1 VARQPGLGNVQRAL
15 LPVPGNPFGVVS
27 SADGKWSFLSLVGE
41 PPQVP
46 AVGKDIVGRVEVLSD
61 ATFVPRQ
68 IRVIGVARFQLLSG
82 ETLTHDGRYLLVA
95 GGDGAFVLSV
105 ARAEQGSS
113 HPVLGRLS
121 FRGPATESAIEVVTS
136 RDDKFAFVSVEAFDE
151 IAVFNLHSALAHR
164 FRTSGFVGT
173 IPLGQAPVGM
183 AISPNGRWLY
193 ATSER
198 ANSPTQPGSQGT
210 VSVISVRRAET
221 TPSRAVLGT
230 VTAGCGPVR
239 VVISPDG
246 HTVWVTTRGSNALLG
261 FSASRLMHDPAHA
274 LQADVRVGQA
284 PVGLAIV
291 DHGRRIVVA
300 DSNRFLVP
308 GSTAGLT
315 VIDTAAALA
324 GKPAVL
330 GFIEA
335 GKFPREESLEPNG
348 TLLITNFASDQLEA
362 VNTTNLP

>member
-1 VARQPGLGNVQRAL
+1 
-15 LPVPGNPFGVVS
+15 
-27 SADGKWSFLSLVGE
+27 
-41 PPQVP
+41 
-46 AVGKDIVGRVEVLSD
+46 
-61 ATFVPRQ
+61 
-68 IRVIGVARFQLLSG
+68 
-82 ETLTHDGRYLLVA
+82 
-95 GGDGAFVLSV
+95 
-105 ARAEQGSS
+105 
-113 HPVLGRLS
+113 
-121 FRGPATESAIEVVTS
+121 
-136 RDDKFAFVSVEAFDE
+136 
-151 IAVFNLHSALAHR
+151 
-164 FRTSGFVGT
+164 
-173 IPLGQAPVGM
+173 
-183 AISPNGRWLY
+183 
-193 ATSER
+193 
-198 ANSPTQPGSQGT
+198 
-210 VSVISVRRAET
+210 
-221 TPSRAVLGT
+221 
-230 VTAGCGPVR
+230 VR